1 MGVPLYLQTVSLI
14 IQNNFLDVALR
25 PLGSGWDEWVP
36 SLIWH
41 LRPPPLFCAAWLLS
55 SCAARGGTVVLR
67 TDVLVKQ
74 GGNLVPYSSAME
86 CCSQQGAEAALQQL
100 CPVLLVQPR
109 RGT

>member
-1 MGVPLYLQTVSLI
+1 M
-14 IQNNFLDVALR
+14 
-25 PLGSGWDEWVP
+25 
-36 SLIWH
+36 
-41 LRPPPLFCAAWLLS
+41 
-55 SCAARGGTVVLR
+55 VLR